1 MTLINTLNNKKNR
14 SRKSS
19 SSKTYDWNIIIDDKS
34 SSFVGYDLIS
44 TTSKI
49 KKFRTVETNN
59 EKFIEIVFT
68 ETPFYPEGGGQVGDV
83 GKIVS
88 ESGASIEVLNTKKE
102 NEEIIHVISDTTF
115 EEKVNYKLL
124 VDPQKRAT
132 TPFLMALS

>member
-1 MTLINTLNNKKNR
+1 MKFNVNDFNKHLEQQKIDLENHPLLRLLIGILLLMINHHLLC
-14 SRKSS
+14 
-19 SSKTYDWNIIIDDKS
+19 
-34 SSFVGYDLIS
+34 YDLIS

-88 ESGASIEVLNTKKE
+88 ESGASL
-102 NEEIIHVISDTTF
+102 
-115 EEKVNYKLL
+115 KL
-124 VDPQKRAT
+124 
-132 TPFLMALS
+132 